1 MYERCKKNDERF
13 VDENFPASAHSL
25 INNWEDDDVLDKVIQ
40 WKRFV
45 WRRVD
50 DFLDDVKI
58 FQGI

>member
-1 MYERCKKNDERF
+1 MRF

-45 WRRVD
+45 WRRVE
-50 DFLDDVKI
+50 DFLTESVKI
-58 FQGI
+58 FQGRI